1 MSASLRVEGLRA
13 GYGQAMVLDDIDM
26 TIEPGEVIAVVG
38 ANGAG
43 KSTLLNAIAGA
54 VMPASG
60 SILLDG
66 ENITACAAHEL
77 PRKGLALV
85 PEGGRLFPFM
95 TVADNLELGGFSL
108 PDRRGIAAR
117 MEEVME
123 LFPIL
128 RERRDQLAGHLSGG
142 ERQMCAIARSV
153 MCRPKLLMLD
163 EPSVGLSPKMV
174 GQVFALV
181 QSLASREGLTVMLV
195 EQNVA
200 EALEVS
206 DRAYVLDHGRIVR
219 TGKSSDLMGDPA
231 IQSAYMGL

>member
-1 MSASLRVEGLRA
+1 MSAGLRVEGLRS
-13 GYGQAMVLDDIDM
+13 GYGQAMVLDNIAM

-43 KSTLLNAIAGA
+43 KSTLLNTIAGSISPVA
-54 VMPASG
+54 G
-60 SILLDG
+60 SIIFDG
-66 ENITACAAHEL
+66 GDITSCPAHDL

-108 PDRRGIAAR
+108 RDRRGIAAR

-206 DRAYVLDHGRIVR
+206 DRAYVLDHGQIVR
-219 TGKSSDLMGDPA
+219 TGRSTDLRGDPA

>member
-219 TGKSSDLMGDPA
+219 TGQSSDLMDDPA

>member
-219 TGKSSDLMGDPA
+219 TGKSSDLMDDPA